1 VVIALL
7 DRSSDSPEIS
17 TSSLVPLDSLTP
29 QACGEIVELPEGH
42 GAARRLAELGIF
54 VGAHVKVVRLAPLGG
69 PVLLDV
75 RGSLVALGR
84 RLAHR
89 IWVRELA

>member
-1 VVIALL
+1 MTALL
-7 DRSSDSPEIS
+7 DRSSDSPEIAAS
-17 TSSLVPLDSLTP
+17 APVPLDSLTP
-29 QACGEIVELPEGH
+29 QARAEIVALPEGH

-54 VGAHVKVVRLAPLGG
+54 IGGQVKVVRIAPLSG
-69 PVLLDV
+69 PVLLEV

-89 IWVRELA
+89 IVVRVLA

>member
-1 VVIALL
+1 MIALL
-7 DRSSDSPEIS
+7 DRSSDSTGTAAPES
-17 TSSLVPLDSLTP
+17 TRLDSLSP
-29 QACGEIVELPEGH
+29 HARAEIVALPAGH

-54 VGAHVKVVRLAPLGG
+54 TGAHVTVVRLAPLGG

-89 IWVRELA
+89 IWVRVLV

>member
-1 VVIALL
+1 MIALH
-7 DRSSDSPEIS
+7 DHSTDSAEIAA
-17 TSSLVPLDSLTP
+17 LAAVRLDSLPPHTR
-29 QACGEIVELPEGH
+29 AEIVDLPAGH

-54 VGAHVKVVRLAPLGG
+54 SGAQVTIVRLAPLGG

-89 IWVRELA
+89 IWVRVLT